1 MTVTETETV
10 LSALQDVVGTLDH
23 LVESMKIQRQINQ
36 KLGERIK
43 ELEFKALMSEN
54 EKMALTAVAGLFPQE
69 EEIS

>member
-54 EKMALTAVAGLFPQE
+54 EKRALTAVAGLFPQE
-69 EEIS
+69 EEES